1 MDLPVVGMGQSMR
14 HHTDHRDENEIKKQ
28 FEPRRVTKPQ

>member
-1 MDLPVVGMGQSMR
+1 MR
-14 HHTDHRDENEIKKQ
+14 HHTDYRDENEIKKQ